1 MKPASKG
8 VRPEKE
14 AVVGEIR
21 TRVAGSKYIFL
32 ADYKGM
38 NSGRTTE
45 LRRRLRKAGARFQVV
60 PNRLLRQAVG
70 TSGPDFGTSLLGPTA
85 MVVGTGD
92 VVEVAKTLAGFA
104 REFTQPG
111 LKGGALEGR
120 FITAD
125 QIRSLATLPAKPV
138 LQAILLGTLLAPA
151 TSLACVLNQKL
162 ASLVYVLQASKEQK
176 EKAVAQG

>member
-1 MKPASKG
+1 MKPASRG

-14 AVVGEIR
+14 AMVGEIR
-21 TRVAGSKYIFL
+21 TRVSASSYIFL

-38 NSGRTTE
+38 NSGRTIE

-70 TSGPDFGTSLLGPTA
+70 KDADFGKSLLGPTA

-104 REFTQPG
+104 KEFAQPG
-111 LKGGALEGR
+111 LKGGSLEGR

-125 QIRSLATLPAKPV
+125 QVRSLATLPAKPV
-138 LQAILLGTLLAPA
+138 LQAILLGTLLAPM

-162 ASLVYVLQASKEQK
+162 ASLVYVLKAAQDQK
-176 EKAVAQG
+176 EKAAPQV